1 MAIAEPEAPAATD
14 PPAAG
19 PWGAACD
26 ALAAELTAHLA
37 ALAAPVGVEVAPLG
51 LTNAFALPA
60 ARTAGDAGE
69 PSGRTGAASAAGAAA
84 PAARTAAVPAGP
96 VGREAGGVL
105 TEPVAADAVGGRPGC
120 ATDAAA
126 PAART
131 AAVPAESVGLGSVP
145 GVGRGSRR
153 PEEVSGGAPSVRS
166 RPADAALASGA
177 AADAQTGRT
186 ADAAGGVADPSRTA
200 SPADAAPADAVPVRI
215 YGRHAIV
222 GPLPAAGARG
232 CALCLERR
240 WQAARSTALREAV
253 ELGAGTAAV
262 GVPPQWTPFAAA
274 ALAAV
279 VAGAVAAAGR
289 RDRDGGTVFRDV
301 YQLDLAVLTVRRY
314 PLVPDPECPACG
326 PRERD
331 SADAAVLALDP
342 SPKHRPGAFRTRAL
356 ADYDLPTEAFA
367 NPVCG
372 ALGPTVVLDVSST
385 STSATIGCFSLR
397 SGDYLRETFWGG
409 HADTFRDSL
418 RIGVLEGLERY
429 AGMRPRA
436 RATTVRASLDQLTAA
451 GRPALDPRRCGLYAP
466 GFHRT
471 TGIAPF
477 TPEREISWVWG
488 HSLTDRRPLLVPEV
502 LTYYHTPGLTDRF
515 VQESSNGCASGGSAA
530 EAVYYGLMEV
540 VERDAFLL
548 AWYGQQPLPEL
559 DPASAQRP
567 ATRQMVARLEMYG
580 YRARFFDAA
589 LTFPIPVVTGVAER
603 YDGGPGRMCFGAG
616 AGLDPEAALA
626 SALDEIATDAV
637 NLAGRTEREETR
649 LRAMAAD
656 FDRVAALHDHPL
668 VYGLP
673 EMARY
678 ADFLLKPRR
687 QPVPLRERYGPGR
700 TLPVSDDL
708 ADDAAACVAA
718 VAEAGFEVIA
728 VDQTLPEQRALGLW
742 TVSVLVPGLLPIDFG
757 WSRQR
762 ALGMPRL
769 RTGLREAGLRDHD
782 LTDAELNPAPHPFP

>member
-1 MAIAEPEAPAATD
+1 MQTTEAWTAGCGDVAAD
-14 PPAAG
+14 
-19 PWGAACD
+19 
-26 ALAAELTAHLA
+26 LAAHLA
-37 ALAAPVGVEVAPLG
+37 TLLPTPPRVDVAPLG
-51 LTNAFALPA
+51 LTNAFAEPV
-60 ARTAGDAGE
+60 AGE
-69 PSGRTGAASAAGAAA
+69 SGADGGEPPGRGAAPSAHGSPAASAEPRARAAG
-84 PAARTAAVPAGP
+84 
-96 VGREAGGVL
+96 
-105 TEPVAADAVGGRPGC
+105 
-120 ATDAAA
+120 
-126 PAART
+126 
-131 AAVPAESVGLGSVP
+131 S
-145 GVGRGSRR
+145 GSRT
-153 PEEVSGGAPSVRS
+153 PGS
-166 RPADAALASGA
+166 
-177 AADAQTGRT
+177 
-186 ADAAGGVADPSRTA
+186 
-200 SPADAAPADAVPVRI
+200 ADAVPVRI

-222 GPLPAAGARG
+222 GPLAGPGRRG
-232 CALCLERR
+232 CVRCLERR
-240 WQAARSTALREAV
+240 WQAARSRQLREAV
-253 ELGAGTAAV
+253 ELGGDTGAAGL
-262 GVPPQWTPFAAA
+262 PPHWGPFAAE
-274 ALAAV
+274 ALAGV
-279 VAGAVAAAGR
+279 VAGAVSAARRETSAGR
-289 RDRDGGTVFRDV
+289 DTADGRSANGPRGTGDPRPAPFPHVH
-301 YQLDLAVLTVRRY
+301 QLDLGDLTVRRY
-314 PLVPDPECPACG
+314 PLVPDPECPGCG
-326 PRERD
+326 PGERD
-331 SADAAVLALDP
+331 SADAAVLDFAP
-342 SPKHRPGAFRTRAL
+342 SPKYRPGAFRTRAL
-356 ADYDLPTEAFA
+356 ADYDLPVAAFA

-451 GRPALDPRRCGLYAP
+451 GRPALDARRCGLYAP
-466 GFHRT
+466 EFHSA

-477 TPEREISWVWG
+477 TPGREVSWVWG
-488 HSLTDRRPLLVPEV
+488 HSLTEGRPLLVPEV
-502 LTYYHTPGLTDRF
+502 LTYYHTPGLADRF

-548 AWYGQQPLPEL
+548 AWYGRQPLTEL
-559 DPASAQRP
+559 DPASATRP

-603 YDGGPGRMCFGAG
+603 YDGGAGRMCFGAG

-637 NLAGRTEREETR
+637 NLAGRTEREEVR
-649 LRAMAAD
+649 LKAMAAD
-656 FDRVAALHDHPL
+656 FGQVAALHDHPL

-673 EMARY
+673 EMARH
-678 ADFLLKPRR
+678 ADFLLKTGRP
-687 QPVPLRERYGPGR
+687 PVPLHERYGAR

-708 ADDAAACVAA
+708 AADAAACVAA
-718 VAEAGFEVIA
+718 VAEAGFEVIV
-728 VDQTLPEQRALGLW
+728 VDQTLPEQRERGLW

-762 ALGMPRL
+762 ALRMPRL

>member
-1 MAIAEPEAPAATD
+1 MPGGVSAAPHA
-14 PPAAG
+14 PGAG
-19 PWGAACD
+19 P
-26 ALAAELTAHLA
+26 
-37 ALAAPVGVEVAPLG
+37 P
-51 LTNAFALPA
+51 
-60 ARTAGDAGE
+60 
-69 PSGRTGAASAAGAAA
+69 
-84 PAARTAAVPAGP
+84 
-96 VGREAGGVL
+96 
-105 TEPVAADAVGGRPGC
+105 
-120 ATDAAA
+120 
-126 PAART
+126 
-131 AAVPAESVGLGSVP
+131 
-145 GVGRGSRR
+145 
-153 PEEVSGGAPSVRS
+153 
-166 RPADAALASGA
+166 
-177 AADAQTGRT
+177 
-186 ADAAGGVADPSRTA
+186 
-200 SPADAAPADAVPVRI
+200 AAPADAGPAEAVPVRI
-215 YGRHAIV
+215 YGRHAVV
-222 GPLPAAGARG
+222 GPLPDPGARG
-232 CALCLERR
+232 CVRCLERR
-240 WQAARSTALREAV
+240 WQAARSRQLREAV
-253 ELGAGTAAV
+253 ELGGGTAAA
-262 GVPPQWTPFAAA
+262 GAPPQWTPFAAA
-274 ALAAV
+274 ALAAA
-279 VAGAVAAAGR
+279 VAGAVADDRGRTVAGAVSADGASASAAGAGCVDGASASAAGAGSVDWAPASAVR
-289 RDRDGGTVFRDV
+289 AGSVDGATAAGAVADDRSTASTALFRDV
-301 YQLDLAVLTVRRY
+301 YQLDLADLTVRRY
-314 PLVPDPECPACG
+314 PLVPDPECPVCG
-326 PRERD
+326 PDEHDAAD
-331 SADAAVLALDP
+331 SAVVALDP
-342 SPKHRPGAFRTRAL
+342 SPKHRPGAFRTRPL

-436 RATTVRASLDQLTAA
+436 RATTVRASLDQLVAD

-471 TGIAPF
+471 EGIAPF

-502 LTYYHTPGLTDRF
+502 LTYYHTPGLADRF
-515 VQESSNGCASGGSAA
+515 VQESSNGCATGGSAA

-548 AWYGQQPLPEL
+548 AWYGQQPLTEL
-559 DPASAQRP
+559 DPASATRP

-589 LTFPIPVVTGVAER
+589 LTFPVPVITGVAER

-637 NLAGRTEREETR
+637 NLAGRTEREEAR

-656 FDRVAALHDHPL
+656 FGKVAALHDHPL

-678 ADFLLKPRR
+678 ADFLLRPRQR
-687 QPVPLRERYGPGR
+687 PVPLRERYGAGR

-718 VAEAGFEVIA
+718 VAESGFEVIA

-742 TVSVLVPGLLPIDFG
+742 TVSVIVPGLLPIDFG

-762 ALGMPRL
+762 ALGMSRL

-782 LTDAELNPAPHPFP
+782 LADAELNPAPHPFP

>member
-1 MAIAEPEAPAATD
+1 MPTTD
-14 PPAAG
+14 PWTTG
-19 PWGAACD
+19 CE
-26 ALAAELTAHLA
+26 ALAEELSAHLA
-37 ALAAPVGVEVAPLG
+37 TLLAAPPRVEVAPLG
-51 LTNAFALPA
+51 LTNAFAEPARDTDGGGRPGGMADAVVSGARPGAAADAVGEQGAGAAGAVAPA
-60 ARTAGDAGE
+60 ARTAAEPAE
-69 PSGRTGAASAAGAAA
+69 PSGVGGALRERSGPPEAAAA
-84 PAARTAAVPAGP
+84 PAARTAVVAAEPG
-96 VGREAGGVL
+96 GAGG
-105 TEPVAADAVGGRPGC
+105 ERSGSPEAVAA
-120 ATDAAA
+120 
-126 PAART
+126 
-131 AAVPAESVGLGSVP
+131 
-145 GVGRGSRR
+145 GV
-153 PEEVSGGAPSVRS
+153 
-166 RPADAALASGA
+166 
-177 AADAQTGRT
+177 
-186 ADAAGGVADPSRTA
+186 
-200 SPADAAPADAVPVRI
+200 VPVRL
-215 YGRHAIV
+215 YGRHAVV
-222 GPLPAAGARG
+222 GPLPGAGRRG
-232 CALCLERR
+232 CVRCLERR
-240 WQAARSTALREAV
+240 WQAARSRQLREAV
-253 ELGAGTAAV
+253 ELGGDTGAAGM
-262 GVPPQWTPFAAA
+262 PPQWGPFAAE
-274 ALAAV
+274 ALAGV
-279 VAGAVAAAGR
+279 VAGAVSAGR
-289 RDRDGGTVFRDV
+289 RETGGPGESGIVRESAGARGTHGNADTPAAFPDV
-301 YQLDLAVLTVRRY
+301 LQLDLGDLTVRRY
-314 PLVPDPECPACG
+314 PLVPDPECPLCG

-342 SPKHRPGAFRTRAL
+342 SPKYRPGAFRTRSL

-429 AGMRPRA
+429 AGMRPRS
-436 RATTVRASLDQLTAA
+436 RATTVRASLDQLAA
-451 GRPALDPRRCGLYAP
+451 EGRPALDPRRCGLYGP
-466 GFHRT
+466 EFHAA

-488 HSLTDRRPLLVPEV
+488 HSLTGREPLLVPEV
-502 LTYYHTPGLTDRF
+502 LTYYHTPGLADRF
-515 VQESSNGCASGGSAA
+515 VQESSNGCATGGSAA

-548 AWYGQQPLPEL
+548 AWYGQQPLTEL
-559 DPASAQRP
+559 DPASATRP
-567 ATRQMVARLEMYG
+567 ETRQMVARLEMYG

-589 LTFPIPVVTGVAER
+589 LTFPVPVVTGVAER
-603 YDGGPGRMCFGAG
+603 HDGGPGRMCFGAG

-637 NLAGRTEREETR
+637 NLAGRTEREEAR

-656 FDRVAALHDHPL
+656 FGKVAALHDHPL

-673 EMARY
+673 EMARH
-678 ADFLLKPRR
+678 ADFLLKPARH
-687 QPVPLRERYGPGR
+687 PVPLHERYGAGR

-708 ADDAAACVAA
+708 AEDAAACVAA
-718 VAEAGFEVIA
+718 VAEAGFEVIV
-728 VDQTLPEQRALGLW
+728 VDQTLPEQRERGLW

-762 ALGMPRL
+762 ALRMPRL

>member
-1 MAIAEPEAPAATD
+1 MA
-14 PPAAG
+14 
-19 PWGAACD
+19 D
-26 ALAAELTAHLA
+26 ASSL
-37 ALAAPVGVEVAPLG
+37 
-51 LTNAFALPA
+51 
-60 ARTAGDAGE
+60 RT
-69 PSGRTGAASAAGAAA
+69 AAA
-84 PAARTAAVPAGP
+84 PAEPGGRFAAP
-96 VGREAGGVL
+96 RAGG
-105 TEPVAADAVGGRPGC
+105 ADDRPR
-120 ATDAAA
+120 AAA
-126 PAART
+126 
-131 AAVPAESVGLGSVP
+131 S
-145 GVGRGSRR
+145 
-153 PEEVSGGAPSVRS
+153 
-166 RPADAALASGA
+166 
-177 AADAQTGRT
+177 
-186 ADAAGGVADPSRTA
+186 
-200 SPADAAPADAVPVRI
+200 ADAVPVRI
-215 YGRHAIV
+215 YGRHAVV
-222 GPLPAAGARG
+222 GPLAGPGQRG
-232 CALCLERR
+232 CVRCLERR
-240 WQAARSTALREAV
+240 WQAARSRQLREAV
-253 ELGAGTAAV
+253 ELGGDTGAA
-262 GVPPQWTPFAAA
+262 GVPPHWGPFAAE
-274 ALAAV
+274 ALAGV
-279 VAGAVAAAGR
+279 VAEAVSAAR
-289 RDRDGGTVFRDV
+289 RETTAARDTADSSTSTPRRTAETRPAPFPHVH
-301 YQLDLAVLTVRRY
+301 QLDLGDLTVRRY
-314 PLVPDPECPACG
+314 PLVPDPECPGCG
-326 PRERD
+326 PSERD
-331 SADAAVLALDP
+331 SADAAVLDLAP
-342 SPKHRPGAFRTRAL
+342 SPKYRPGAFRTRAL
-356 ADYDLPTEAFA
+356 ADYDLPTAAFA

-466 GFHRT
+466 EFHT
-471 TGIAPF
+471 ATGIAPF
-477 TPEREISWVWG
+477 TPEREVSWVWG
-488 HSLTDRRPLLVPEV
+488 HSLTGDRPLLVPEV
-502 LTYYHTPGLTDRF
+502 LTYYHTPGLADRF

-548 AWYGQQPLPEL
+548 AWYGQQPLTEL
-559 DPASAQRP
+559 DPASATRP

-637 NLAGRTEREETR
+637 NLAGRTEREEVR
-649 LRAMAAD
+649 LKAMAAD
-656 FDRVAALHDHPL
+656 FGQVAALHDHPL

-673 EMARY
+673 EMARH
-678 ADFLLKPRR
+678 ADFLLKTDRP
-687 QPVPLRERYGPGR
+687 PVPLHERYGAR

-718 VAEAGFEVIA
+718 VAEAGFEVIV
-728 VDQTLPEQRALGLW
+728 VDQTLPEQRERGLW

-762 ALGMPRL
+762 ALRMPRL

>member
-1 MAIAEPEAPAATD
+1 MP
-14 PPAAG
+14 G
-19 PWGAACD
+19 G
-26 ALAAELTAHLA
+26 
-37 ALAAPVGVEVAPLG
+37 
-51 LTNAFALPA
+51 
-60 ARTAGDAGE
+60 
-69 PSGRTGAASAAGAAA
+69 AAGA
-84 PAARTAAVPAGP
+84 
-96 VGREAGGVL
+96 
-105 TEPVAADAVGGRPGC
+105 
-120 ATDAAA
+120 
-126 PAART
+126 
-131 AAVPAESVGLGSVP
+131 PAE
-145 GVGRGSRR
+145 
-153 PEEVSGGAPSVRS
+153 
-166 RPADAALASGA
+166 
-177 AADAQTGRT
+177 
-186 ADAAGGVADPSRTA
+186 
-200 SPADAAPADAVPVRI
+200 AVPVRL
-215 YGRHAIV
+215 YGRHAVV
-222 GPLPAAGARG
+222 GPVPGGGAGARG
-232 CALCLERR
+232 CVWCLERR
-240 WQAARSTALREAV
+240 WQAARSTALREAL
-253 ELGAGTAAV
+253 ELGAGTAAA
-262 GVPPQWTPFAAA
+262 GVPPQWTPFAAG

-279 VAGAVAAAGR
+279 VAGAVSAAGR
-289 RDRDGGTVFRDV
+289 RDSGANDAIVATSTGSTSSAAAPAASGAGASGASATTAATAATAVSTTASGSAATPFPLV
-301 YQLDLAVLTVRRY
+301 YQLDLADLTVRRY

-326 PRERD
+326 PRECD

-342 SPKHRPGAFRTRAL
+342 SPKHRPGSFRTRAL
-356 ADYDLPTEAFA
+356 ADYDLPTAAFA

-466 GFHRT
+466 EFHAA
-471 TGIAPF
+471 TGIPPF
-477 TPEREISWVWG
+477 TPGREVSWVWG
-488 HSLTDRRPLLVPEV
+488 YSLTGHRPLLVPEV
-502 LTYYHTPGLTDRF
+502 LTYYHTPGLADRF

-559 DPASAQRP
+559 DPASAVRP

-580 YRARFFDAA
+580 YRARFFDAS

-637 NLAGRTEREETR
+637 NLTGRTEREEAR

-656 FDRVAALHDHPL
+656 FGKVAALHDHPL

-673 EMARY
+673 EMAPY

-687 QPVPLRERYGPGR
+687 RPVPLRERYGAPR
-700 TLPVSDDL
+700 TLPAADDL

-718 VAEAGFEVIA
+718 VGEAGFEVIV
-728 VDQTLPEQRALGLW
+728 VDQTLPEQRERGLW

-757 WSRQR
+757 WTRQR

-769 RTGLREAGLRDHD
+769 RTGLREAGLRDRD
-782 LTDAELNPAPHPFP
+782 LTDADLNPAPHPFP

>member
-1 MAIAEPEAPAATD
+1 MPTTD
-14 PPAAG
+14 VWTAG
-19 PWGAACD
+19 CADVASD
-26 ALAAELTAHLA
+26 LAARLA
-37 ALAAPVGVEVAPLG
+37 ALLPAPPRVEVAPLG
-51 LTNAFALPA
+51 LTNAFAEPA
-60 ARTAGDAGE
+60 VR
-69 PSGRTGAASAAGAAA
+69 
-84 PAARTAAVPAGP
+84 
-96 VGREAGGVL
+96 AGG
-105 TEPVAADAVGGRPGC
+105 
-120 ATDAAA
+120 
-126 PAART
+126 
-131 AAVPAESVGLGSVP
+131 
-145 GVGRGSRR
+145 
-153 PEEVSGGAPSVRS
+153 
-166 RPADAALASGA
+166 
-177 AADAQTGRT
+177 
-186 ADAAGGVADPSRTA
+186 AAGGPRP
-200 SPADAAPADAVPVRI
+200 PAAAGAVPVRI
-215 YGRHAIV
+215 YGRHALV
-222 GPLPAAGARG
+222 GPLAEAGRRG
-232 CALCLERR
+232 CVRCLERR
-240 WQAARSTALREAV
+240 WQAARSRQLREAV
-253 ELGAGTAAV
+253 ELGGDTGAA
-262 GVPPQWTPFAAA
+262 GVPPQWGPFAAE
-274 ALAAV
+274 ALAGV
-279 VAGAVAAAGR
+279 VARVVSTARRETTAGR
-289 RDRDGGTVFRDV
+289 GGTAPRDTADPRPAPFPHV
-301 YQLDLAVLTVRRY
+301 HQLDLGDLTVRRY
-314 PLVPDPECPACG
+314 PLVPDPECPGCG

-331 SADAAVLALDP
+331 SEDAAVLDLAP
-342 SPKHRPGAFRTRAL
+342 SPKYRPGAFRTRAL
-356 ADYDLPTEAFA
+356 ADYDLPIAAFA

-466 GFHRT
+466 EFHT
-471 TGIAPF
+471 ATGIAPF
-477 TPEREISWVWG
+477 TPEREVSWVWG
-488 HSLTDRRPLLVPEV
+488 HSLTERRPLLVPEV
-502 LTYYHTPGLTDRF
+502 LTYYHTPGLADRF

-548 AWYGQQPLPEL
+548 AWYGQQPLTEL
-559 DPASAQRP
+559 DPASATRP

-637 NLAGRTEREETR
+637 NLAGRTEREEVR
-649 LRAMAAD
+649 LKAMAAD
-656 FDRVAALHDHPL
+656 FGQVAALHDHPL

-673 EMARY
+673 EMARH
-678 ADFLLKPRR
+678 ADFLLKTDRP
-687 QPVPLRERYGPGR
+687 PVPLHERYGAR

-718 VAEAGFEVIA
+718 VAEAGFEVIV
-728 VDQTLPEQRALGLW
+728 VDQTLPEQRERGLW